1 MSPSST
7 SVSNGV
13 AANGES
19 ENSPSPEV
27 VQGNG
32 KSIYLQLEL
41 FFFHCDKGKRSLS
54 NKVGIIKS
62 LYILNTIETVA
73 TSIMADD
80 SLENY

>member
-1 MSPSST
+1 MINVPFLYLSKY
-7 SVSNGV
+7 NGV

-41 FFFHCDKGKRSLS
+41 SFFDCDNGKRSLS
-54 NKVGIIKS
+54 NKV
-62 LYILNTIETVA
+62 
-73 TSIMADD
+73 SIVTARG
-80 SLENY
+80 S